1 MPLDLSELGDNSGHV
16 ITSAQDT
23 SRPWSWVVTAYQKR
37 PVCDSEVW
45 VLYYYLFLLLLS
57 LLLLLLLLQIA
68 FIRPTLA
75 RDSLGREV
83 VVVQGGGVAQTV
95 SVDSC
100 RGAGQPCPGHC
111 GTSQSIC
118 VQRFTHHHL
127 LAIPRYK

>member
-1 MPLDLSELGDNSGHV
+1 MD
-16 ITSAQDT
+16 II
-23 SRPWSWVVTAYQKR
+23 
-37 PVCDSEVW
+37 
-45 VLYYYLFLLLLS
+45 LLL

-127 LAIPRYK
+127 LALPRYTWIYLLISIIIST

>member
-45 VLYYYLFLLLLS
+45 ILYYYYYYHYS
-57 LLLLLLLLQIA
+57 LLLKILLQIA

-111 GTSQSIC
+111 GTRQSIC

-127 LAIPRYK
+127 LALPRYR